1 MRSRSQVVI
10 WGKLWSRSVKSVC
23 SALDP
28 SWGNLHRDDQA
39 GQKSPS
45 HTPGATFKRTETV
58 PPDVSWG
65 FHCFQMLDGL
75 QREIRLSC

>member
-1 MRSRSQVVI
+1 MI
-10 WGKLWSRSVKSVC
+10 WGKLWSRSVKSMC

-58 PPDVSWG
+58 PPDVSWVAEG
-65 FHCFQMLDGL
+65 NKALLLNF
-75 QREIRLSC
+75 RLGKK